1 MKATYSSDA
10 IGRVMNSLRYSLASY
25 LQFARPWVDAHSQVV
40 ADTIAHVAASHNH
53 DVTRIGELLV
63 ERHGHVVSQTF
74 PAAFAALN
82 DLSMRYVLPLVLEDE
97 RQIVRLME
105 AAIVELEVDAE
116 AYNLVAELVDRERRQ
131 VRILQRLLDDPR
143 ANRICAPVQAMPHAS
158 MWPTAV
164 DGPKVLTPRMRE
176 PVPKLVSC

>member
-1 MKATYSSDA
+1 
-10 IGRVMNSLRYSLASY
+10 MNSLRYSLASY

-40 ADTIAHVAASHNH
+40 DDTIAHVAASHNH

-82 DLSMRYVLPLVLEDE
+82 DLSIRYVLPLVLEDE

-105 AAIVELEVDAE
+105 AAVVELEVDAE
-116 AYNLVAELVDRERRQ
+116 AYDLIAELVERESWHL
-131 VRILQRLLDDPR
+131 RILRELMDDWR
-143 ANRICAPVQAMPHAS
+143 ATRTFAAIQTMRRPPK
-158 MWPTAV
+158 WPTAV
-164 DGPKVLTPRMRE
+164 DGHKAIATRMRE
-176 PVPKLVSC
+176 LIPKRLVSR